1 MIGSRIRVVVG
12 TLLFLIVVFAS
23 SYGWAIAV
31 SDLVD
36 EFIAATDVQRD
47 KMITKYIDEK
57 ASATGVVENVKDF
70 STFNEKIDKGA
81 LYYQVVLTPQKTA
94 LGNAYQV
101 SFFYKTADEVKNIAK
116 TQQMTE
122 KGAILKIVDERL
134 WISIWLYV
142 GTLGPEEKT
151 MFGEHG
157 MLPKK

>member
-1 MIGSRIRVVVG
+1 MKNKIRIIVG
-12 TLLFLIVVFAS
+12 ALLFLAALFTS
-23 SYGWAIAV
+23 SYSWAIAV

-36 EFIAATDVQRD
+36 EFVAATDVQRD
-47 KMITKYIDEK
+47 SMIIKYTDEK

-70 STFNEKIDKGA
+70 NTFNEKIDKGA
-81 LYYQVVLTPQKTA
+81 LYYQVVLAGQKTA

-134 WISIWLYV
+134 WISVWLYV